1 MFGYIFYILLAGR
14 LFTVPEKK
22 YVTLTEVGRSN
33 EKAQRCWKSFKL
45 KFSELTSAIYA

>member
-33 EKAQRCWKSFKL
+33 ERLSGVGNH
-45 KFSELTSAIYA
+45 SN